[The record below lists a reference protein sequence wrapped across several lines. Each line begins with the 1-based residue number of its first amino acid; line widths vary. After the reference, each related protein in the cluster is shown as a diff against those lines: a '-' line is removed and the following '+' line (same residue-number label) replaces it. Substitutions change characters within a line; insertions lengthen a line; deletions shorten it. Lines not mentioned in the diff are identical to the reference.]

1 MYHDLYQ
8 ETSRQMKNH
17 AWEEVEIAL
26 PDGTLEEKKDWR
38 LYWNRGWSRFH
49 LDRQE
54 EALAD
59 MLGALKHTQESKDRA
74 TCLTFAGIVGLA
86 LGRYEASVNYFMQS
100 LSLED
105 RAMTR
110 KHLALAYQEQG
121 ATEAAERIHQAGL
134 KKYPK
139 DRERLAA
146 YGDFLLDQGRVE
158 EALEIQGQL
167 KGKS

>member
-1 MYHDLYQ
+1 
-8 ETSRQMKNH
+8 MKNH
-17 AWEEVEIAL
+17 AWGEVEQSL
-26 PDGTLEEKKDWR
+26 PDSLLKEQADWR
-38 LYWNRGWSRFH
+38 LFWNRGWSRFQR
-49 LDRQE
+49 DRKE
-54 EALAD
+54 EALGD
-59 MLGALKHTQESKDRA
+59 MLGALPHTQTGKERA

-121 ATEAAERIHQAGL
+121 QTEAAERIHQVGL
-134 KKYPK
+134 KKFPQ

-158 EALEIQGQL
+158 EAHAIMGQL
-167 KGKS
+167 NQDAASGSSER